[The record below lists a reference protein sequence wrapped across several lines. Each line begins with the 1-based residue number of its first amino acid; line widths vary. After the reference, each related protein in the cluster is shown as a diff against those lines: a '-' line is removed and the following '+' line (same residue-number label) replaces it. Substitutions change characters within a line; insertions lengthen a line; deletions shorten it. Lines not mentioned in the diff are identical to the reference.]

1 MLKQLAR
8 NSCENSFFFF
18 LVPFPLFF
26 KRKVYKK
33 EKKETQM
40 KLHTHLTVPTS
51 LVIVI
56 MVLFLIFNWE
66 VGLPPQRAR
75 QGQETR
81 AAANRWDGWRLQA
94 RGVRSERH
102 GKTMSMRQ
110 MLGLELLL
118 LWKTKHRY
126 WICPGTQRLSNWS
139 CTWLITSTNMNSQEH
154 LRVLKISICLEIT
167 QLVNFRLN

>member
-8 NSCENSFFFF
+8 NSCENAFFWGG
-18 LVPFPLFF
+18 PLPLLF
-26 KRKVYKK
+26 KSKVHKK
-33 EKKETQM
+33 RRKETKM
-40 KLHTHLTVPTS
+40 KLHTHLAVPTS
-51 LVIVI
+51 LVIII
-56 MVLFLIFNWE
+56 MVLFLIFNRE

-81 AAANRWDGWRLQA
+81 AAANGWDGWRLQA

-118 LWKTKHRY
+118 L
-126 WICPGTQRLSNWS
+126 
-139 CTWLITSTNMNSQEH
+139 
-154 LRVLKISICLEIT
+154 
-167 QLVNFRLN
+167 